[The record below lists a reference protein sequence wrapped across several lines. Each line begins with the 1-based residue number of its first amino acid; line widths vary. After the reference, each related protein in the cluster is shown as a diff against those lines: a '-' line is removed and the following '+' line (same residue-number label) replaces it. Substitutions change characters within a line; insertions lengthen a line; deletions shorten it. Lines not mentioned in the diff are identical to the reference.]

1 MKKQSSLIEAVKAKL
16 AYYNGHAM
24 PAACAPLV
32 LIMQANKFERAQLAA
47 MSLAFQR
54 KELKEARNW
63 LKRGNVDMAKAL
75 LSSWRCERQSY
86 NLLFSI

>member
-1 MKKQSSLIEAVKAKL
+1 MKKQSALIEAVKAKM
-16 AYYNGHAM
+16 AYYNGYAM

-32 LIMQANKFERAQLAA
+32 LIVKASKFERAQLAA